1 MLLTVNNFPEIVVT
15 TSIYRW
21 HTLILG
27 TLLERVLRDRES
39 TLDTAYSKFFY
50 PLKDFSP
57 STKCVIAGSI
67 RREKPL
73 VHDIDLLVVSK
84 EKEIIDWCRNQLTD
98 CNGYFYLSGKLDNID
113 CQIWFCDE
121 SNFGPALLKWT
132 GPQTFNRRLCI
143 VAKQM
148 GGTLSELGLFKGS
161 PDNRGERI
169 DNNTEGDIIWKI
181 LHRKWIHPR
190 DRF

>member
-1 MLLTVNNFPEIVVT
+1 MLLTVNNFPETVVT

-57 STKCVIAGSI
+57 NTKCVIAGSI
-67 RREKPL
+67 RREKPQ

-84 EKEIIDWCRNQLTD
+84 EKEIIDYLEQNNLVPAGKY
-98 CNGYFYLSGKLDNID
+98 NLAVSFAVGYPSK
-113 CQIWFCDE
+113 
-121 SNFGPALLKWT
+121 
-132 GPQTFNRRLCI
+132 
-143 VAKQM
+143 V
-148 GGTLSELGLFKGS
+148 ELWKKEVHEKDWKGVFK
-161 PDNRGERI
+161 I
-169 DNNTEGDIIWKI
+169 T
-181 LHRKWIHPR
+181 
-190 DRF
+190 